1 MTVLKLRSSLA
12 KVEPAAIALLDL
24 VFPPTCVACQQAGSP
39 LCPRCAQLA
48 EPVGD
53 RICLCCG
60 RRQPEQIA
68 RCATC
73 QGQEGPLN
81 LVRAATIHSGVIR
94 QAAHHL
100 KYGGVTTLAPLLARY
115 LVAAFLL
122 HPWPAFYGR
131 IDGVTPVPLHAQRLQ
146 ERSYNQAEL
155 LAKAFCQQVHL
166 PMQPQWLERQRL
178 TRSQVGLHAHE
189 RNLNVADAFRAHPA
203 LYGKRILL
211 IDDVYTTGATL
222 TACAQAA
229 RAAGARAVYA
239 LTLAM
244 AERIDDTMAA
254 RDGFATL
261 VM

>member
-1 MTVLKLRSSLA
+1 MTVFSLRSPRSQ
-12 KVEPAAIALLDL
+12 VEPARAALLDL
-24 VFPPTCVACQQAGSP
+24 FFPPTCVACQRPGSW

-48 EPVGD
+48 EPVGE

-60 RRQPEQIA
+60 RRQHEQTA
-68 RCATC
+68 RCTPC
-73 QGQEGPLN
+73 QQQDGPLN
-81 LVRAATIHSGVIR
+81 LARAATVHSGAIR
-94 QAAHHL
+94 LAAHQL
-100 KYGGVTTLAPLLARY
+100 KYGGATALAPLLARY

-122 HPWPAFYGR
+122 HPWPAFYRR
-131 IDGVTPVPLHAQRLQ
+131 IDGVTPVPLHAQRQQ
-146 ERSYNQAEL
+146 ERGYNQAEL
-155 LAKAFCQQVHL
+155 LARSFCRQVDL
-166 PMQPQWLERQRL
+166 PLQKHWLERQRL

-203 LYGKRILL
+203 VYGKCILL

-229 RAAGARAVYA
+229 RAAGASTVYA

-244 AERIDDTMAA
+244 AERLDDTATS
-254 RDGFATL
+254 GVGLATL